1 MPASPDDTGD
11 DAEDGSSSR
20 PIQRAKSAQTRATI
34 LDAAAAVVE
43 RDGVAAL
50 TLERVAEEAGV
61 SKGGLLYH
69 FSSKAELVV
78 AMLNRTLDRADER
91 LGELADAHH
100 GAPGAF
106 ATAYLDYVSG
116 GDHARDSGA
125 AGVFAAAASDDGDL
139 GPAQQ
144 RFAEWQERLL
154 RDDGLD
160 ETTALTA
167 RIVGDG
173 LWLIDLFGL
182 APPSERQRRLVVEE
196 LVRRIEADR

>member
-1 MPASPDDTGD
+1 MIPNLTEPDD
-11 DAEDGSSSR
+11 APASR
-20 PIQRAKSAQTRATI
+20 PIQRAKAANTKAAI
-34 LDAAAAVVE
+34 LDAAAVVVE

-50 TLERVAEEAGV
+50 TLERVADEAGV

-69 FSSKAELVV
+69 FANKADLVV
-78 AMLNRTLDRADER
+78 AMLNRTLDRADDR
-91 LGELADAHH
+91 LAELADAHD

-106 ATAYLDYVSG
+106 AHAYLDYVSG
-116 GDHARDSGA
+116 GDHARDAGA
-125 AGVFAAAASDDGDL
+125 VGVFAAAASDDGDL

-144 RFAEWQERLL
+144 RFAEWQDRLL
-154 RDDGLD
+154 HHDGLD

-182 APPSERQRRLVVEE
+182 APPSEEQRRLVVEE
-196 LVRRIEADR
+196 LRRRIEQRP